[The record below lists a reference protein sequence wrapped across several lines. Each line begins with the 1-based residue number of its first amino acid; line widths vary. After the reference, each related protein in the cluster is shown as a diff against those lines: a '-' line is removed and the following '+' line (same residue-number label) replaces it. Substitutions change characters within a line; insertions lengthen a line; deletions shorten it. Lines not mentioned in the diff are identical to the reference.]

1 MEGSQP
7 RHEAFGGVAGR
18 VLKGSLSAGPLF
30 SGFMLLSGLGIL
42 GYIFRAVDAPGVYFA
57 VVQVTIVLALCRFAL
72 NGKAGEWEGSLVSS
86 PGGSILEAAKVGA
99 RYGTLTLVWLLPVLL
114 LGWRPQ
120 AVMASIG
127 SLMMGDGVTKVL
139 ALTAV
144 FLTLTALTPPVF
156 LIVSVG
162 ANRFSDIANQRHWK
176 RLFGG
181 RAADLFLVYSVYLGA
196 LGMVLCLSLPLISF
210 LAGRRE
216 LAAFVGFLFVAF
228 AGGMSLDLLGR
239 LCGFFAAE
247 VEVLAKETDES
258 DIIDEPAS
266 DSPFLEPK
274 SAPTLRLIRSE
285 PNVHRETAAPASP
298 VQPVLKVLS
307 PTGKPP
313 LLDARERL
321 DELERRQRTD
331 PEGTISTL
339 NDMRESYAPHPL
351 VLHRLAMTLAE
362 QGNRPESLAVARE
375 ALPLCL
381 ERGAQRLAA
390 EIYGAHID
398 QDFGLSRDT
407 VLLLAQDLRRH
418 GSLAAAERAFGSI
431 LERDRGER
439 RAVKGMLQVAEDHL
453 VQSEYTEAQRLFRS
467 LLERCGDSPLAM
479 HMQDGLAEAERR
491 LAKAS

>member
-1 MEGSQP
+1 MDGTEP
-7 RHEAFGGVAGR
+7 RQEAFGGVAGR
-18 VLKGSLSAGPLF
+18 VLKGSLSVGPLL
-30 SGFMLLSGLGIL
+30 SGLVLLSGLGML
-42 GYIFRAVDAPGVYFA
+42 GFMLHAVDAPDLYFA
-57 VVQVTIVLALCRFAL
+57 LVETTVVLALCRFAQ
-72 NGKAGEWEGSLVSS
+72 NGLAGEWEGTLFSS
-86 PGGSILEAAKVGA
+86 RGGSILDAAQVSL
-99 RYGTLTLVWLLPVLL
+99 RYGTLTLIWLLPVLL
-114 LGWRPQ
+114 LGWRPK
-120 AVMASIG
+120 AVTSAITQ
-127 SLMMGDGVTKVL
+127 LMMGEGVTKVL

-162 ANRFSDIANQRHWK
+162 ANRYADIADRRHWR
-176 RLFGG
+176 RLFQN

-196 LGMVLCLSLPLISF
+196 LGMLLCLSLPLFSL
-210 LAGRRE
+210 LAGHKE
-216 LAAFVGFLFVAF
+216 TATFIGFLFVSF

-239 LCGFFAAE
+239 LCGFFASQE
-247 VEVLAKETDES
+247 LTET
-258 DIIDEPAS
+258 IDEPT
-266 DSPFLEPK
+266 LERVAPEPT
-274 SAPTLRLIRSE
+274 STPTLQLVTPAPRQNRE
-285 PNVHRETAAPASP
+285 PIALSPTPVVPAI
-298 VQPVLKVLS
+298 KVLS

-321 DELERRQRTD
+321 DELERRREID
-331 PEGTISTL
+331 PEGVISTL

-351 VLHRLAMTLAE
+351 VMHRLCITLFE
-362 QGNRPESLAVARE
+362 QGKTTDSLRVARE

-418 GSLAAAERAFGSI
+418 GDLGAAERAFGSI
-431 LERDRGER
+431 LDRDRGER

-453 VQSEYTEAQRLFRS
+453 VCSEYTEAQRLFS
-467 LLERCGDSPLAM
+467 MLLDRCGDSPLAM

>member
-1 MEGSQP
+1 MDGTQP
-7 RHEAFGGVAGR
+7 RHDAFGGVAGR
-18 VLKGSLSAGPLF
+18 VLKGSLSLGPLL
-30 SGFMLLSGLGIL
+30 SGFILLSGLGML
-42 GYIFRAVDAPGVYFA
+42 GYIFRAVDAPGVYFG
-57 VVQVTIVLALCRFAL
+57 VVQVTIVIALCRFAL
-72 NGKAGEWEGSLVSS
+72 NGMAGEWEGTLVSS
-86 PGGSILEAAKVGA
+86 PGGSILDAAKVGV
-99 RYGTLTLVWLLPVLL
+99 RFGTLNLLWLLPVLL

-120 AVMASIG
+120 AVTGSIAQ
-127 SLMMGDGVTKVL
+127 LMMGEGVTKVL

-162 ANRFSDIANQRHWK
+162 AHRFLDIADRRHWH
-176 RLFGG
+176 RLFAG

-210 LAGRRE
+210 LVGRKE
-216 LAAFVGFLFVAF
+216 LAAFIGFLFVSF

-239 LCGFFAAE
+239 LCGFFAGQSHEAE
-247 VEVLAKETDES
+247 TFEAPAPELDVP
-258 DIIDEPAS
+258 EPTAT
-266 DSPFLEPK
+266 
-274 SAPTLRLIRSE
+274 PTLRLVTTERRAHQE
-285 PNVHRETAAPASP
+285 PTASTPSI
-298 VQPVLKVLS
+298 QPVLKVLS

-313 LLDARERL
+313 LLDARERM
-321 DELERRQRTD
+321 DELERRRNID
-331 PEGTISTL
+331 PEGVISTL

-351 VLHRLAMTLAE
+351 VLHQLTMMLAE
-362 QGNRPESLAVARE
+362 HGQPAESLALARE

-398 QDFGLSRDT
+398 QDFGLSRDN

-418 GSLAAAERAFGSI
+418 GNLAAAEQAFGRI
-431 LERDRGER
+431 IDRDRGER
-439 RAVKGMLQVAEDHL
+439 RAVKGLLQVAEDYL
-453 VQSEYTEAQRLFRS
+453 VGSEYTEAQRLFRS
-467 LLERCGDSPLAM
+467 LLDRCGDSPLAM

>member
-1 MEGSQP
+1 MYGSEP
-7 RHEAFGGVAGR
+7 TREAFGGVAGR
-18 VLKGSLSAGPLF
+18 VLKGSLSVGPLL
-30 SGFMLLSGLGIL
+30 SGLVLLSGLGML
-42 GYIFRAVDAPGVYFA
+42 GYMLRAVDAPDLYFA
-57 VVQVTIVLALCRFAL
+57 LVQITVVLALCRFAL
-72 NGKAGEWEGSLVSS
+72 NGLAGEWEGTLFSS
-86 PGGSILEAAKVGA
+86 PGGSILEAAKVSL

-120 AVMASIG
+120 AVTSAIAQ
-127 SLMMGDGVTKVL
+127 LMMGEGVTKVL

-162 ANRFSDIANQRHWK
+162 ANRYIDIADQRHWR
-176 RLFGG
+176 RLFQN
-181 RAADLFLVYSVYLGA
+181 RAADLFVVYSVYLGA
-196 LGMVLCLSLPLISF
+196 LGMVLCLSLPLFSL
-210 LAGRRE
+210 LAGHKE
-216 LAAFVGFLFVAF
+216 IATFIGFLFVSF

-239 LCGFFAAE
+239 LCGFFASHEAVTETIEERMGEVDTAE
-247 VEVLAKETDES
+247 PTS
-258 DIIDEPAS
+258 T
-266 DSPFLEPK
+266 
-274 SAPTLRLIRSE
+274 PTLRLVTGTPRA
-285 PNVHRETAAPASP
+285 HREPAAVSPTPA
-298 VQPVLKVLS
+298 VPVLKVLS

-321 DELERRQRTD
+321 DELERRREID
-331 PEGTISTL
+331 PEGVISTL
-339 NDMRESYAPHPL
+339 KDMQESYAPHPL
-351 VLHRLAMTLAE
+351 VLHGLCITLFE
-362 QGNRPESLAVARE
+362 RGNTMDSLLVARE

-418 GSLAAAERAFGSI
+418 GQLDAAERAFGSI
-431 LERDRGER
+431 IDRDRGDR

-453 VQSEYTEAQRLFRS
+453 VRSEYSEAQRLFRM
-467 LLERCGDSPLAM
+467 LLDRCGDSPLAM
-479 HMQDGLAEAERR
+479 HMHDGLAEAERR